1 MDELLREVEAD
12 PSTLGLVLHGS
23 RASGVGRPD
32 SDFDL
37 VRVVTEEEYERRAVH
52 EKRDNTDVILQTPT
66 RLRRLADE
74 RGWWTASFLSAE
86 VLVDKTGEIEGL
98 VRAIVD
104 KANEA
109 AYAAVPEAYDGYLNS
124 WVRSLKAWRRDDELG
139 GRLHAAQSAV
149 YLLQALF
156 GLEHRW
162 LPYLDRLEPELPA
175 IERAQGLGGRLPS
188 RRCAAA
194 PGLRRAGV
202 PAGARGSGRGANG
215 RPRVRARVGRRSGA
229 AQVRAAVARSR
240 LRVTARV
247 RAVPASARERASG
260 GT

>member
-124 WVRSLKAWRRDDELG
+124 WVRSLKAWRRNDELG

-175 IERAQGLGGRLPS
+175 IERAQGWEDGFLR
-188 RRCAAA
+188 AAA
-194 PGLRRAGV
+194 LRLLDSGEPGFQRELEARVEALMD
-202 PAGARGSGRGANG
+202 ARGFAHEWGDDLEPLKSEKPQRD
-215 RPRVRARVGRRSGA
+215 RDC
-229 AQVRAAVARSR
+229 
-240 LRVTARV
+240 
-247 RAVPASARERASG
+247 E
-260 GT
+260 